1 MDDFEFVTETI
12 KKKPINKK
20 RIGLKILFNIAMGV
34 LFGIVACLIF
44 VLVEPKLYAKM
55 YPEKPNLISIPKD
68 EIEENPEEI
77 STDEENVTNVA
88 LNTAPEEENAVSET
102 LSEKEETTDSSSD
115 AVVNQI
121 IREKEITLDD
131 YKSLYRQIG
140 TVAAEASRS
149 LALVTAVSNETD
161 WFMNTYETGNQTT
174 GIILADNGK
183 ELLIIANSNNISSA
197 KDIDVK
203 FCNGKSYKGTVK
215 KSDSDTGLTVVAV
228 NLEDIDDNTKN
239 SMAMATLG
247 NSSLAN
253 LTGTPVMALGSPLGI
268 SDSMAMGSITSNKHI
283 FDITDSNLRY
293 ITTDIYG
300 STSGS
305 GVIIDLEG
313 KVLGI
318 IFQGGTSNDTK
329 NLIHAYA
336 ISDIKSKIEKLSN
349 GQDLAYLGIKGTDV
363 TDEIN
368 EELGVPKGAYVT
380 QVTVD
385 SPAMK
390 EGIQNGDVIIKLGTN
405 EINSFKDY
413 KDAMLKCQPGDLMM
427 VTVKRL
433 SKDGYI
439 ELSYEIVLGT
449 KP

>member
-102 LSEKEETTDSSSD
+102 LSEKEETTDSSSG

>member
-68 EIEENPEEI
+68 EIEENLEEI

-102 LSEKEETTDSSSD
+102 LSEKEETTDSSSG